1 MKIHISGFFH
11 FAGLLSIG
19 TTIALSQNVLI
30 NEIMYHPAS
39 ENLNESYVELY
50 NPGPGATNLSG
61 FQFTKGFQFVF
72 LTNSVLA

>member
-1 MKIHISGFFH
+1 
-11 FAGLLSIG
+11 
-19 TTIALSQNVLI
+19 
-30 NEIMYHPAS
+30 MYHPAS